1 MPEENVNIASNEQN
15 TFTDK
20 LRRVFKGIFLPVAKF
35 LTHLGIKPNAVTLAG
50 LAGHFGAAALAAT
63 GHMTWSG
70 IVILLMAPM
79 DFLDGTM
86 ARLRGE
92 SSRFGAFVDSVT
104 DRFSEIAIMGGLL
117 IYFLAQGNWH
127 ACGAV
132 YLAATGS
139 VMVSYI
145 RSKAEGLGYE
155 AKIGL
160 LSRVER
166 YIILVPGL
174 IFNIPEWAL
183 WIIGVFAYFTALQR
197 IASVRKQAH
206 TELNT
211 STAEV
216 NQEK

>member
-1 MPEENVNIASNEQN
+1 MSEENVNISSNEQK

-20 LRRVFKGIFLPVAKF
+20 LRGIFKGLFLPVAKF
-35 LTHLGIKPNAVTLAG
+35 LTRMGIKPNAVTLAG
-50 LAGHFGAAALAAT
+50 LVGHFGAAALAVT
-63 GHMTWSG
+63 GHMTWAG

-104 DRFSEIAIMGGLL
+104 DRYSEFVIMGGLL
-117 IYFLAQGNWH
+117 IYFLMQGNWH
-127 ACGAV
+127 GCGAV
-132 YLAATGS
+132 FLAATGS

-174 IFNIPEWAL
+174 VFNFPEYAL
-183 WIIGVFAYFTALQR
+183 WIIGVFAHFTALQR
-197 IASVRKQAH
+197 IVSVRKQAH
-206 TELNT
+206 
-211 STAEV
+211 AEIKNSSIEA